1 MRTCTNPCVRYLIH
15 QPFVSCCN
23 DATAKRR
30 NSWLALATFGC
41 WRAIVCARRIVGIVP
56 ASAADLLP
64 KQWCWPTPSIS
75 WKCVT
80 FLSLVGPFR
89 VPSETRAER
98 TGQNDH
104 QRQFHAFGY
113 WCKLIMEAINS
124 IILVISLSKIRLK
137 NLKKMKLATIKRRSS
152 RVLRLAE
159 CSPLQSSLTIETVWG
174 TGRYRYTGARGR
186 YNFELCSPGR
196 ASCVS
201 SFIERAI
208 GRKCW
213 VCGSTWPSNLATR
226 DAATSAD

>member
-15 QPFVSCCN
+15 RPFVSCCN

-89 VPSETRAER
+89 VLSETRAER

-124 IILVISLSKIRLK
+124 IILVISLSKTRLK
-137 NLKKMKLATIKRRSS
+137 NLKKWKS
-152 RVLRLAE
+152 
-159 CSPLQSSLTIETVWG
+159 QQ
-174 TGRYRYTGARGR
+174 
-186 YNFELCSPGR
+186 
-196 ASCVS
+196 
-201 SFIERAI
+201 
-208 GRKCW
+208 
-213 VCGSTWPSNLATR
+213 
-226 DAATSAD
+226 